1 MGPVIIMF
9 NKKTIREIDVKNKKV
24 IVRVDFNVPLDDD
37 LDITDDTR
45 IRLSLPT
52 IEYLRNNDAR
62 IILMSHL
69 GRPKGKPEDR
79 FRLDPVAK
87 RLEELT
93 GARVKKFDETFSL
106 EIKDYIDKS
115 MSDDEIVIL
124 ENLRFSPGEKEND
137 RDFSKSLASL
147 ADIYVD
153 DAFGAAHRAHAS
165 VVGIP
170 EFLPAVSGLLMEK
183 EVETLTALLESP
195 QRPFLTILG
204 GSKVSD
210 KIKVIKNLMEKVDSL
225 ILGGGMTYTF
235 LKAQGYEIGKSICEN
250 DQLDYAR
257 DMIELAKKNDVNFLL
272 PVDITIASEFD
283 KNSEKKVV
291 SIDSIPA
298 GWMGLDIGIR
308 SIEIF
313 KKEIQNASTIFWNGP
328 VGVFEWEKFSSG
340 TKNIALAVAES
351 NAITVVGGG
360 DTVAAVKKY
369 DVSDKISHV
378 SSGGGAAMELLEG
391 KLLPGIEVLNDK

>member
-1 MGPVIIMF
+1 MIMF
-9 NKKTIREIDVKNKKV
+9 DKKTISEINIKNKKV

-37 LDITDDTR
+37 LNITDDTR
-45 IRLSLPT
+45 IKLSLPT
-52 IEYLRNNDAR
+52 IQYLRNNNAK
-62 IILMSHL
+62 IILISHL

-106 EIKDYIDKS
+106 EIRDYINKN
-115 MSDDEIVIL
+115 MSADEIVIL
-124 ENLRFSPGEKEND
+124 ENLRFDPGEKEND
-137 RDFSKSLASL
+137 EDFSRSLASL
-147 ADIYVD
+147 ADIFVN

-170 EFLPAVSGLLMEK
+170 EFLPAVSGLLLEK

-235 LKAQGYEIGKSICEN
+235 LKAQGHEIGQSICED

-257 DMIELAKKNDVNFLL
+257 DMIELAKRNNVNLLL
-272 PVDITIASEFD
+272 PVDITIAPEFD
-283 KNSEKKVV
+283 ENSEKKVV

-298 GWMGLDIGIR
+298 DWMGLDIGEK
-308 SIEIF
+308 SSEIF
-313 KKEIQNASTIFWNGP
+313 EKEIQSASTIFWNGP
-328 VGVFEWEKFSSG
+328 VGVFEWEKFSNG
-340 TKNIALAVAES
+340 TKNIALAVAKS

-360 DTVAAVKKY
+360 DTVAAIKKY
-369 DVSDKISHV
+369 DVSDKISHI
-378 SSGGGAAMELLEG
+378 SSGGGASMELLEG
-391 KLLPGIEVLNDK
+391 RLLPGIEALDDK